1 MHLHKIDKLRTRNLY
16 AISLKLSRA
25 EIINN
30 LQKNKLKLDHSIIE
44 EFGRKYRFHP
54 TKSRDLFETYD
65 AFTDEAL
72 KAVYDCFI
80 NDEYSARYDSKG
92 RFLEYRFGQWLT
104 DKDKQVERIEIDKKI
119 QGIGEIDVVGYDKEK
134 KMVCIGE
141 CKARKNKASKE
152 QIDPWLRSV
161 ELLFRRSENALKRAY
176 FVNVA
181 GFSDGIKTR
190 MLENKNLDSKGLL
203 KMKWGLDFDSEF
215 LLSKKG
221 VNIFLCEERAGK
233 IMQVFP

>member
-1 MHLHKIDKLRTRNLY
+1 MHKIDKPRTINHFE
-16 AISLKLSRA
+16 ISLKLSRA

-44 EFGRKYRFHP
+44 EFGRKYRFHS

-72 KAVYDCFI
+72 RAVYDCFI
-80 NDEYSARYDSKG
+80 NHEYDSRG
-92 RFLEYRFGQWLT
+92 RFLEYRFGQWLIG
-104 DKDKQVERIEIDKKI
+104 KDKQVEKIEIDKKI
-119 QGIGEIDVVGYDKEK
+119 QGIGEIDVVGYDKEDK
-134 KMVCIGE
+134 IVCICE
-141 CKARKNKASKE
+141 CKARKTKASKE

-161 ELLFRRSENALKRAY
+161 ELLYSRTENTLKRAY

-181 GFSDGIKTR
+181 GFTDGIKTR

-203 KMKWGLDFDSEF
+203 KMKWGLDIHSSGIEF
-215 LLSKKG
+215 GKKG
-221 VNIFLCEERAGK
+221 VNIFLCEERSGK